1 MYGDEL
7 KSRNSE
13 THLMLLRIEKGN
25 ISTNERKCIMTTD
38 QSQALKIKYVHIL
51 EPAGE
56 KAILNYFNMI
66 VPS

>member
-25 ISTNERKCIMTTD
+25 ISTNERKGIMTPNL
-38 QSQALKIKYVHIL
+38 SRALKITYVHIL

-56 KAILNYFNMI
+56 KAILNYFIVI